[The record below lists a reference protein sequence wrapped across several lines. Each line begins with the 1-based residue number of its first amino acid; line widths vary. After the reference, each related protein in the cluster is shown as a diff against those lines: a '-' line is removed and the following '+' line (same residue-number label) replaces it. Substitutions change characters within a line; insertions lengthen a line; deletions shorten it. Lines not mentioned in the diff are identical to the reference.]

1 MMLRRTQRGLIGC
14 LHATWRHRARV
25 PVTLSGWNLSAV
37 FCCLILRNAGLL
49 HCRVVA
55 PTLRGV
61 AHKPVVLTVRSAC
74 AGALPCARSS
84 NGRALVHNLLR
95 PMPRLARLCERRT

>member
-37 FCCLILRNAGLL
+37 VFCLILRNAGLL
-49 HCRVVA
+49 HCRVVPA
-55 PTLRGV
+55 SLRGF
-61 AHKPVVLTVRSAC
+61 AHKPAVLTVRSAC

-84 NGRALVHNLLR
+84 IGRALVHNWFR
-95 PMPRLARLCERRT
+95 PMPRLARLFERRT